1 MHPDFSLD
9 CMLFDLDG
17 TLLDTAPDLISSLN
31 YALNHEGFNLVP
43 VAIIKPYVSYGAVTM
58 IKQSITDAI
67 SVDQQN
73 KLLTLMLD
81 HYETHIAIDTDY
93 FSGIPAILEK
103 LERKKIKWGIVTNKR
118 SRFTTPLISSFGLEH
133 RANCIIS
140 GDSTPHPKPNPL
152 PLLAACKQSNVIPEN
167 CIYIGDACHDIEAG
181 KQAHMKTI
189 VATYG
194 YLKTDDQPDTWGA
207 DALIDHPQDLAFWI
221 N

>member
-31 YALNHEGFNLVP
+31 YALKNEGFNPVP
-43 VAIIKPYVSYGAVTM
+43 WTIIKPYVSYGAVAM
-58 IKQSITDAI
+58 IKHSITDAI
-67 SVDQQN
+67 SVNQQN

-81 HYETHIAIDTDY
+81 HYEANVAIDTDY

-118 SRFTTPLISSFGLEH
+118 SRFTTPLVSSFGLDL
-133 RANCIIS
+133 RADCIIS
-140 GDSTPHPKPNPL
+140 GDSTAYPKPNPL
-152 PLLAACKQSNVIPEN
+152 PLLTACKQSHVLPQN
-167 CIYIGDACHDIEAG
+167 CIYIGDALHDIEAG
-181 KQAHMKTI
+181 KQAKMGTI

-194 YLKTDDQPDTWGA
+194 YLKNNDQPDTWGA
-207 DALIDHPQDLAFWI
+207 DALINHAAELDHWI
-221 N
+221 

>member
-1 MHPDFSLD
+1 
-9 CMLFDLDG
+9 MLFDLDG

-207 DALIDHPQDLAFWI
+207 DALIDHPQELAFWI

>member
-31 YALNHEGFNLVP
+31 YALKHEGFNPVP
-43 VAIIKPYVSYGAVTM
+43 VATIKPYVSYGAVVM

-67 SVDQQN
+67 PVNQQN

-81 HYETHIAIDTDY
+81 HYETNIAIDTDY
-93 FSGIPAILEK
+93 FSGIPAVLEK

-118 SRFTTPLISSFGLEH
+118 SRFTNRLVSSFGLDL
-133 RANCIIS
+133 RADCIIS
-140 GDSTPHPKPNPL
+140 GDSTAHPKPNPL
-152 PLLAACKQSNVIPEN
+152 PLLTACKQSDVLPQN
-167 CIYIGDACHDIEAG
+167 CIYIGDALHDIEAG
-181 KQAHMKTI
+181 KQARMRTI

-194 YLKTDDQPDTWGA
+194 YLKSDDQPDTWGA
-207 DALIDHPQDLAFWI
+207 DALINHPDELNYWI
-221 N
+221 

>member
-1 MHPDFSLD
+1 MHQ
-9 CMLFDLDG
+9 
-17 TLLDTAPDLISSLN
+17 
-31 YALNHEGFNLVP
+31 
-43 VAIIKPYVSYGAVTM
+43 IKPYVSYGAAVM
-58 IKQSITDAI
+58 IKHSTAETIT
-67 SVDQQN
+67 SSQQN
-73 KLLTLMLD
+73 KLLKLMLD
-81 HYETHIAIDTDY
+81 HYEQNIAIDTDY

-133 RANCIIS
+133 RADCIIS
-140 GDSTPHPKPNPL
+140 GDSTPHTKPNPL

-167 CIYIGDACHDIEAG
+167 CIYIGDAFHDIEAG

-207 DALIDHPQDLAFWI
+207 DALIDHPQDLASWI
-221 N
+221 H